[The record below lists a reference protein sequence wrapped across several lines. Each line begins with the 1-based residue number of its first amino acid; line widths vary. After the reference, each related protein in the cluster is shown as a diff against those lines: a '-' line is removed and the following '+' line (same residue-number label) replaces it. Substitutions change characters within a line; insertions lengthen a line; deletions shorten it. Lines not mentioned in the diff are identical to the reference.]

1 MRGVGLSFWK
11 GGPGIVS
18 AVGLRID
25 VFVAKA
31 IGKIDSTIVLALDG
45 AAIEFDALPA
55 G

>member
-1 MRGVGLSFWK
+1 MGLSFWK
-11 GGPGIVS
+11 SGPGIVS

-31 IGKIDSTIVLALDG
+31 IGKVDSTIALALNS